1 MIVGLMSLELQLP
14 GCDTLKEKRHRIKG
28 VIEKVRAK
36 FNVSVAEVDFQDM
49 HQSAMIGV
57 SMVNSEKTLIEQVFA
72 RVEEFFESGDGLL
85 VVESVVDW
93 F

>member
-1 MIVGLMSLELQLP
+1 MIVGLLSLELQLP

-28 VIEKVRAK
+28 VIEKVRGK

-57 SMVNSEKTLIEQVFA
+57 AMVNSEKVLIEQVFA
-72 RVEEFFESGDGLL
+72 RVDEIFESGDGLI
-85 VVESVVDW
+85 VVNNSVDW